1 MDERVT
7 ETRWERLTLLLEPI
21 HAPAVTTARRLCRS
35 AADGDD
41 LYQETVLRAFQKLD
55 ALRDEASF
63 RPWFFSILLS
73 RHRTRTRR
81 PFWRRFASLD
91 DARERGREP
100 VGERGEEWAERTV
113 RAERMARALAQ
124 LPDVQRE
131 AIVLFEMQDFSIEE
145 IATMQRASVSAVKTR
160 LARGR
165 VALRREYERRG
176 WAPRVAEAP
185 PARPFDAPAPISTVV
200 LAARENVHDR

>member
-1 MDERVT
+1 MDERAT

-21 HAPAVTTARRLCRS
+21 HAQAITTARRLCRH

-73 RHRTRTRR
+73 RHRTRSRR
-81 PFWRRFASLD
+81 PFWRRFLSLD
-91 DARERGREP
+91 AQRETGREP
-100 VGERGEEWAERTV
+100 VGERGEEWADRML
-113 RAERMARALAQ
+113 RAERIARALGH

-145 IATMQRASVSAVKTR
+145 IAAVQRASVSAVKTR
-160 LARGR
+160 LMRGR
-165 VALRREYERRG
+165 AALRREYERRG
-176 WAPRVAEAP
+176 WVPSAPEAP
-185 PARPFDAPAPISTVV
+185 PARPFERGAAISTVV